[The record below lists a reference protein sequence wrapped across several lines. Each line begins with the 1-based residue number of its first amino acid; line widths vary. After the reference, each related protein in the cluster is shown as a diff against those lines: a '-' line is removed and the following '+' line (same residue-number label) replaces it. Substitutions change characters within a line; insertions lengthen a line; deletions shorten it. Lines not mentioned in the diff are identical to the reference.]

1 VLGLLV
7 EDQEMRIK
15 YAGILSLLIASP
27 WFDRTL
33 GQEGNTATL
42 QSPKIVLTQAT
53 DETIRSLPL
62 TKELEEISL
71 DRCAITDESLRILAA
86 SSTIKRL
93 RIPRTKVTDRGVAEL
108 ARMSQLE
115 LLDLTDCL
123 ITSEGIGRLQSL
135 PKLKNLSL
143 SGVGD
148 REVEKIGQL
157 PTLAALSLQNVSIT
171 EGGYR
176 PLSNLK
182 RLKEFSLIKAASAD
196 GALVALADAKELAK
210 LRIKSTKIRSET
222 WETVKDGFRN
232 VLSLDLGETTT
243 DDQAIAWIS
252 PFPKLEDLNL
262 LRTPITRVGIQSLS
276 AKRLKKLNVD
286 DCSGVDDSAVD
297 EIAKIKS
304 LEFLHVGKTK
314 ITDAGLAKLTRL
326 ESLKDLILND
336 TQVSDEAIRKLQ
348 QSLPM
353 VKIKR

>member
-1 VLGLLV
+1 
-7 EDQEMRIK
+7 MRIR
-15 YAGILSLLIASP
+15 YAGILPLLIAST
-27 WFDRTL
+27 WFDLTM
-33 GQEGNTATL
+33 GQEGIPSSL
-42 QSPKIVLTQAT
+42 QGPKIVLSQAT

-86 SSTIKRL
+86 SPTIKRM
-93 RIPRTKVTDRGVAEL
+93 RIPRTKVTDRGLAEL
-108 ARMSQLE
+108 SKMKQLE

-123 ITSEGIGRLQSL
+123 VTSEGIGYLQSL

-157 PTLAALSLQNVSIT
+157 PSLAALSLQNVSAT
-171 EGGYR
+171 EEGYR
-176 PLSNLK
+176 ALAKLN

-196 GALVALADAKELAK
+196 GALMALAEAKELAK

-222 WETVKDGFRN
+222 WKIVREGFRN

-243 DDQAIAWIS
+243 DDQSLEWIS
-252 PFPKLEDLNL
+252 QLPKLEELNL
-262 LRTPITRVGIQSLS
+262 LRTPITRAGIQSLTS
-276 AKRLKKLNVD
+276 KRLKKLNVD

-297 EIAKIKS
+297 EIAKMKS

-314 ITDAGLAKLTRL
+314 ITDTGLAKLARL
-326 ESLKDLILND
+326 EGLKDLILND

>member
-1 VLGLLV
+1 
-7 EDQEMRIK
+7 MRIK
-15 YAGILSLLIASP
+15 YAGILSLLITSL
-27 WFDRTL
+27 WFDVTM
-33 GQEGNTATL
+33 GQEVSPSTL
-42 QSPKIVLTQAT
+42 QGPKIVLSQAT
-53 DETIRSLPL
+53 DETIRSLSL

-71 DRCAITDESLRILAA
+71 DRCQITDESLRILAA

-143 SGVGD
+143 SGIGD
-148 REVEKIGQL
+148 REVEKIGQF
-157 PTLAALSLQNVSIT
+157 PALAALSLQNVSIT
-171 EGGYR
+171 EEGYR
-176 PLSNLK
+176 PVANLK

-210 LRIKSTKIRSET
+210 LRIKSTQIRSET
-222 WETVKDGFRN
+222 WKTLKDRFRN
-232 VLSLDLGETTT
+232 VLSLDLGETKT
-243 DDQAIAWIS
+243 DDEAIAWIATL
-252 PFPKLEDLNL
+252 PKLEDLNL
-262 LRTPITRVGIQSLS
+262 LRTPITRAGIQSLS

-286 DCSGVDDSAVD
+286 DCSGMDDSAVD
-297 EIAKIKS
+297 EIAKMKS

-314 ITDAGLAKLTRL
+314 ITDVGLAKLARL

-336 TQVSDEAIRKLQ
+336 TQVSDEAVRKLQ